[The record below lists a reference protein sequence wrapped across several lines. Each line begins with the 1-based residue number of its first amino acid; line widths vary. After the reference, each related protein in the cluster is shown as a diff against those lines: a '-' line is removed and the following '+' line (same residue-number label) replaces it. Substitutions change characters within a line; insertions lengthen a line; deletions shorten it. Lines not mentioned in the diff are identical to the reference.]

1 MIRASMVLTAVLVSG
16 LLEAQTADSTSTSV
30 QLSVLE
36 TSWLEWC
43 QATACTSNDTALW
56 NIRDFVKGE
65 TPLLD
70 TATIQTRMHVL
81 DAASPMDLSWN
92 PIAHSRIAF
101 YAAKR
106 PIHLGRMLGRAP
118 LYFPLFEE
126 ALDRH
131 DLPLE
136 LKYLAVVESG
146 LNPKARSHAGAR
158 GLWQFMYATARGQG
172 LRIDS
177 YIDERRDPVR
187 SSEAACVFLKKL
199 YNQYG
204 DWYLALAAYNA
215 GPGNVNK
222 AIRRSGGKKNFWEI
236 RYFLPRETRNYVPAF
251 MAVVYLM
258 EYHAEHNIF
267 PAELFTPYAALD
279 TVEVNTVLRFDQIAA
294 HLNMDVESLSQLN
307 PMFRLDI
314 IPGPPEKWPLVLPQ
328 NLIPSFLAYQ
338 EDMILHEPERTPKI
352 VFVPEPVI
360 YRVKSGDVL
369 GGIASNYGVS
379 VKQIKEWNGL
389 KGTMIRVGQKLKIHA
404 NPRSL

>member
-1 MIRASMVLTAVLVSG
+1 MIRASMVLAAVLVSG
-16 LLEAQTADSTSTSV
+16 LLGAQTADSTSTNV
-30 QLSVLE
+30 ELSVLE
-36 TSWLEWC
+36 SSWLEWC
-43 QATACTSNDTALW
+43 QATACASNDTALW

-187 SSEAACVFLKKL
+187 SSEAACLFLKKL

-267 PAELFTPYAALD
+267 PAELFIPYTALD

-294 HLNMDVESLSQLN
+294 HLNMDVEGLTQLN

-338 EDMILHEPERTPKI
+338 KDMILHEPDRTPKI

-369 GGIASNYGVS
+369 GGIASSYGVS

>member
-1 MIRASMVLTAVLVSG
+1 MVLTAVLVSG
-16 LLEAQTADSTSTSV
+16 LLDAQTVDSTSTNV
-30 QLSVLE
+30 ELSVVE
-36 TSWLEWC
+36 SAWLEWC
-43 QATACTSNDTALW
+43 QATACASNDTALW

-70 TATIQTRMHVL
+70 TATIQMRMHVL

-251 MAVVYLM
+251 MAVLYLM

-338 EDMILHEPERTPKI
+338 KDMILHEPERTPKI

-369 GGIASNYGVS
+369 GGIASSYGVS
-379 VKQIKEWNGL
+379 VKQLKEWNGL

>member
-1 MIRASMVLTAVLVSG
+1 MVLTAVLVSG
-16 LLEAQTADSTSTSV
+16 FLGAQTVDSTNTHV
-30 QLSVLE
+30 ELSVAE

-43 QATACTSNDTALW
+43 QATACASNDTALW

-65 TPLLD
+65 TPVLD
-70 TATIQTRMHVL
+70 TATIQLRMEVL

-187 SSEAACVFLKKL
+187 SSEAACLFLKKL
-199 YNQYG
+199 YNQYD

-222 AIRRSGGKKNFWEI
+222 AIRRSGGKRNFWEI

-328 NLIPSFLAYQ
+328 NLLPSFLAYQ
-338 EDMILHEPERTPKI
+338 KDMILHEPERTPKI

-379 VKQIKEWNGL
+379 VKQLKEWNGL

>member
-1 MIRASMVLTAVLVSG
+1 MVLTAVLVSG
-16 LLEAQTADSTSTSV
+16 LLDAQTADSTSTSV

-222 AIRRSGGKKNFWEI
+222 AIRRSGGKRNFWEI

-338 EDMILHEPERTPKI
+338 KDMILHEPDRTPKI

-369 GGIASNYGVS
+369 GGIASSYGVS

>member
-1 MIRASMVLTAVLVSG
+1 MVLTAVLVSG
-16 LLEAQTADSTSTSV
+16 LLGAQTVDSTSTNV
-30 QLSVLE
+30 ELSVVE
-36 TSWLEWC
+36 SAWLEWC
-43 QATACTSNDTALW
+43 QASACASNDTALW

-70 TATIQTRMHVL
+70 TATIQMRMHVL

-267 PAELFTPYAALD
+267 PAELLTPYAALD

-338 EDMILHEPERTPKI
+338 KDMILHEPERTPEI

-369 GGIASNYGVS
+369 GGIASSYGVS

>member
-1 MIRASMVLTAVLVSG
+1 MVLTAVLVSG
-16 LLEAQTADSTSTSV
+16 LLGAQTADSTSTNV
-30 QLSVLE
+30 ELSVLE
-36 TSWLEWC
+36 SSWLEWC
-43 QATACTSNDTALW
+43 QATACASNDTALW

-65 TPLLD
+65 TPVLD
-70 TATIQTRMHVL
+70 TATIQLRMEVL

-338 EDMILHEPERTPKI
+338 KDMILHEPERTPKI

-379 VKQIKEWNGL
+379 LKQIKEWNGL

>member
-1 MIRASMVLTAVLVSG
+1 MVLTAVLVSG
-16 LLEAQTADSTSTSV
+16 LLDAQTVDSTSTSV
-30 QLSVLE
+30 ELSVVE
-36 TSWLEWC
+36 SAWLEWC
-43 QATACTSNDTALW
+43 QATACASNDTALW

-70 TATIQTRMHVL
+70 TATIQMRMHVL

-338 EDMILHEPERTPKI
+338 KDMILHEPERTPKI

>member
-1 MIRASMVLTAVLVSG
+1 MVLSAVLVSG
-16 LLEAQTADSTSTSV
+16 LLDAQTVDSTSTNV
-30 QLSVLE
+30 ELSVVE
-36 TSWLEWC
+36 SSWLEWC
-43 QATACTSNDTALW
+43 QATACASNDTALW

-65 TPLLD
+65 TPVLD
-70 TATIQTRMHVL
+70 TATIQLRMQVL

-267 PAELFTPYAALD
+267 PAELFTPYTALD

-338 EDMILHEPERTPKI
+338 KDMILHEPERTPKI

-369 GGIASNYGVS
+369 GGIASSYGVS
-379 VKQIKEWNGL
+379 VKQLKEWNGL

>member
-338 EDMILHEPERTPKI
+338 KDMILHEPERTPKI

-379 VKQIKEWNGL
+379 LKQIKEWNGL

>member
-1 MIRASMVLTAVLVSG
+1 MVLTAVLVSG
-16 LLEAQTADSTSTSV
+16 LLDAQTADSTSTSV

-36 TSWLEWC
+36 TSGLEWC

-222 AIRRSGGKKNFWEI
+222 AIRRSGGKRNFWEI

-338 EDMILHEPERTPKI
+338 KDMILHEPERTPKI

>member
-1 MIRASMVLTAVLVSG
+1 
-16 LLEAQTADSTSTSV
+16 
-30 QLSVLE
+30 
-36 TSWLEWC
+36 
-43 QATACTSNDTALW
+43 
-56 NIRDFVKGE
+56 
-65 TPLLD
+65 
-70 TATIQTRMHVL
+70 
-81 DAASPMDLSWN
+81 
-92 PIAHSRIAF
+92 
-101 YAAKR
+101 
-106 PIHLGRMLGRAP
+106 
-118 LYFPLFEE
+118 
-126 ALDRH
+126 
-131 DLPLE
+131 
-136 LKYLAVVESG
+136 
-146 LNPKARSHAGAR
+146 
-158 GLWQFMYATARGQG
+158 
-172 LRIDS
+172 
-177 YIDERRDPVR
+177 
-187 SSEAACVFLKKL
+187 VFLKKL

-267 PAELFTPYAALD
+267 PAELLTPYAALD

-338 EDMILHEPERTPKI
+338 KDMILHEPERTPKI

-369 GGIASNYGVS
+369 GGIASSYGVS

>member
-1 MIRASMVLTAVLVSG
+1 MVLTAVLVSG
-16 LLEAQTADSTSTSV
+16 LLGAQTADSTSTNV
-30 QLSVLE
+30 ELSVVE
-36 TSWLEWC
+36 SSWLEWC
-43 QATACTSNDTALW
+43 QATACASNDTALW

-70 TATIQTRMHVL
+70 TATIQMRMHVL

-101 YAAKR
+101 YAANR

-118 LYFPLFEE
+118 LYFPLLEE

-251 MAVVYLM
+251 MAVLYLM

-338 EDMILHEPERTPKI
+338 KDMILHEPERTPKI

-369 GGIASNYGVS
+369 GGIASSYGVS
-379 VKQIKEWNGL
+379 VKQLKEWNGL

>member
-1 MIRASMVLTAVLVSG
+1 MVLTAVLVSG
-16 LLEAQTADSTSTSV
+16 LLGAQTADSTSTNV
-30 QLSVLE
+30 ELSVVE
-36 TSWLEWC
+36 SSWLEWC
-43 QATACTSNDTALW
+43 QATACASNDTAL
-56 NIRDFVKGE
+56 VE
-65 TPLLD
+65 
-70 TATIQTRMHVL
+70 
-81 DAASPMDLSWN
+81 
-92 PIAHSRIAF
+92 HSRF
-101 YAAKR
+101 CKGRNTAARYRDNTDAHARVGCSISHGLVVESDSTLTDRILRCQTSNSFRTHARK
-106 PIHLGRMLGRAP
+106 GP

-251 MAVVYLM
+251 MAVLYLM

-338 EDMILHEPERTPKI
+338 KDMILHEPERTPKI

-369 GGIASNYGVS
+369 GGIASSYGVS
-379 VKQIKEWNGL
+379 VKQLKEWNGL

>member
-1 MIRASMVLTAVLVSG
+1 MVLTAVLVSG
-16 LLEAQTADSTSTSV
+16 FLGAQTADSTSMNIE
-30 QLSVLE
+30 LSVSE

-43 QATACTSNDTALW
+43 QATACASNDTALW
-56 NIRDFVKGE
+56 NIRDFAEGE
-65 TPLLD
+65 TPALD
-70 TATIQTRMHVL
+70 TATIQMRMHVL

-101 YAAKR
+101 YAANR

-126 ALDRH
+126 SLDRH

-187 SSEAACVFLKKL
+187 SSEAACLFLKKL

-251 MAVVYLM
+251 MAIVYLM

-267 PAELFTPYAALD
+267 PGELFTPYAALD

-294 HLNMDVESLSQLN
+294 HLDMDVESLSQLN

-338 EDMILHEPERTPKI
+338 KEMVLHEPERTPKI

-369 GGIASNYGVS
+369 GGIASKYGVS
-379 VKQIKEWNGL
+379 VKQIKEWNDL

>member
-1 MIRASMVLTAVLVSG
+1 MVLSAVLVSG
-16 LLEAQTADSTSTSV
+16 LLDAQTVDSTSTNV
-30 QLSVLE
+30 ELSVVE
-36 TSWLEWC
+36 SAWLEWC
-43 QATACTSNDTALW
+43 QATACASNDTALW

-65 TPLLD
+65 TPVLD
-70 TATIQTRMHVL
+70 TATIQLRMQVL

-338 EDMILHEPERTPKI
+338 KDMILHEPERTPKI

-369 GGIASNYGVS
+369 GGIASSYGVS
-379 VKQIKEWNGL
+379 VKQLKEWNGL